1 MTTSLQDVLVIAR
14 LLLIASF
21 AVLSFGCGGPAKS
34 YKTAHVGGTV
44 TLDGQFIDKGVIN
57 FIGDTTGE
65 GSAEIVAGKF
75 SAVDVPLGKVR
86 IFVVAT
92 RETGKMVPGSSEP
105 VPEIESIIPSKYS
118 QGIEAEIAGDETDR
132 KIELGSMD

>member
-1 MTTSLQDVLVIAR
+1 MLAR
-14 LLLIASF
+14 LLLCAAAAMA
-21 AVLSFGCGGPAKS
+21 AVGCGGPAKS
-34 YKTAHVGGTV
+34 YKTADVAGTV
-44 TLDGQFIDKGVIN
+44 TLDGQPIQKGVIN
-57 FIGDTTGE
+57 FIGNETGE

-75 SAVDVPLGKVR
+75 TAREVPLGKVR

-105 VPEIESIIPSKYS
+105 VPEIESIIPAKYS

-132 KIELGSMD
+132 KIELTSQN